1 MLQQE
6 LLKRVVDALDA
17 TGAEHMLVG
26 SHASSLQGEPR
37 LTHDIDLVVVL
48 PPGAAHR
55 LTAAFP
61 PPDFYLDEQS
71 IVTAVRTRDHFNL
84 LDIEGG
90 DKVDFWVLKD
100 EPYARESFARRRR
113 RESYLGIS
121 VDVMSPEDT
130 ILSKL
135 AWAELSGGSEKQ
147 FTDALRVYEVQGA
160 ALDLP
165 YIERWADPLKIR
177 ALWERLKSEADPEQ
191 T

>member
-6 LLKRVVDALDA
+6 LLKRVVDVLQAG
-17 TGAEHMLVG
+17 GAEHMLVG

-48 PPGAAHR
+48 PPGAAER
-55 LTAAFP
+55 LATAFP

-71 IVTAVRTRDHFNL
+71 ILAAVQKRDHFNL
-84 LDIEGG
+84 LDIDGG

-113 RESYLGIS
+113 RESYLGIT

-135 AWAELSGGSEKQ
+135 AWAVLSGGSEKQ
-147 FTDALRVYEVQGA
+147 FTDALRVYEVQWKG
-160 ALDLP
+160 LDLA
-165 YIERWADPLKIR
+165 YVERWADALGVR
-177 ALWERLKSEADPEQ
+177 ELWERLKQEAEPERV
-191 T
+191 

>member
-6 LLKRVVDALDA
+6 LLKRVVAVLEA
-17 TGAEHMLVG
+17 SGAEHMLVG

-48 PPGAAHR
+48 PPGSAELLA
-55 LTAAFP
+55 AAFP

-71 IVTAVRTRDHFNL
+71 ILTAVQRRDHFNL

-100 EPYARESFARRRR
+100 EPYSRESFARRRR
-113 RESYLGIS
+113 GESYLGIT

-135 AWAELSGGSEKQ
+135 KWAEMSGGSEKQ
-147 FTDALRVYEVQGA
+147 FTDALRVYEVQWTK
-160 ALDLP
+160 LDIP
-165 YIERWADPLKIR
+165 YIERWADPLAVR
-177 ALWERLKSEADPEQ
+177 TLWERLKTAAEPERI
-191 T
+191 

>member
-6 LLKRVVDALDA
+6 LLKRVVDVLDA

-48 PPGAAHR
+48 PPSAAR
-55 LTAAFP
+55 LLASAFP
-61 PPDFYLDEQS
+61 PPNFYLDEQS
-71 IVTAVRTRDHFNL
+71 ILTAVQRRDHFNL
-84 LDIEGG
+84 LDVEGG

-100 EPYARESFARRRR
+100 EPYARESFARRWR
-113 RESYLGIS
+113 RESYLGIT

-147 FTDALRVYEVQGA
+147 FTDALRVYEVQCGQ
-160 ALDLP
+160 LDVR
-165 YIERWADPLKIR
+165 YVERWADPLGVR
-177 ALWERLKSEADPEQ
+177 ALWERLKSEAEPEE